1 MALGVRRLT
10 AGTLSEG
17 AGVADDVRVPTAA
30 TPQLHPYLQ
39 VSRPFVLAHRGLAT
53 AAPENSMAAF
63 AAAVDLGV
71 THLEADV
78 HATADGELVIFHDAT
93 LERLTDLRGP
103 VGAVRWA
110 VLRHARLG
118 DGERVPR
125 LADVLD
131 AWPDV
136 RINVDLKS
144 GGAVRPFVELI
155 RRRRALE
162 RVCVAS
168 FSDRRRGAAVRA
180 LAGGGRVASSLGL
193 RGSLAAVAL
202 AAGGAPVP
210 VLRAALQGAVALQ
223 LPDAGRRRRV
233 VTRRL
238 VRAVHAAGAQV
249 HVWTVDDPGRMQ
261 ELVDLGVDAVV
272 TNRADLAL
280 AALGRVGRPQE
291 DPPS

>member
-1 MALGVRRLT
+1 
-10 AGTLSEG
+10 
-17 AGVADDVRVPTAA
+17 VAVPTAA

-39 VSRPFVLAHRGLAT
+39 VSSPFVLAHRGLAT
-53 AAPENSMAAF
+53 SAPENSMAAF
-63 AAAVDLGV
+63 AAAVELGV
-71 THLEADV
+71 THLETDV
-78 HATADGELVIFHDAT
+78 HATADGELVVFHDAT
-93 LERLTDLRGP
+93 LERLTDLQGP
-103 VGAVRWA
+103 VGAVPWA
-110 VLRHARLG
+110 VLRQARLG

-144 GGAVRPFVELI
+144 GGAVRPFVELVG
-155 RRRRALE
+155 RRRVLD

-168 FSDRRRGAAVRA
+168 FSDRRRRAAVRA

-193 RGSLAAVAL
+193 RGSLTAVAL
-202 AAGGAPVP
+202 ASGGAPVS

-223 LPDAGRRRRV
+223 LPDVGRRRRV

-238 VRAVHAAGAQV
+238 VHAVHAAGAQV
-249 HVWTVDDPGRMQ
+249 HVWTVDDPGRMR
-261 ELVDLGVDAVV
+261 ELVGLGVDGIV

-280 AALGRVGRPQE
+280 AALGWVAGSQEGPRP
-291 DPPS
+291 